1 MKPNQYKHIWVWG
14 RMMSSDVQYIH
25 DEQVRASEDNAPIDA
40 IYKNQEGVWQRFADV
55 TDPHTKHYF
64 EMRKEQL
71 VP

>member
-14 RMMSSDVQYIH
+14 RMMSSDGAYIH
-25 DEQVRASEDNAPIDA
+25 DQQVMASEDNAPLDA
-40 IYKNQEGVWQRFADV
+40 IYKNQEGRWVSFSEV
-55 TDPHTKHYF
+55 TDPQTQHYF